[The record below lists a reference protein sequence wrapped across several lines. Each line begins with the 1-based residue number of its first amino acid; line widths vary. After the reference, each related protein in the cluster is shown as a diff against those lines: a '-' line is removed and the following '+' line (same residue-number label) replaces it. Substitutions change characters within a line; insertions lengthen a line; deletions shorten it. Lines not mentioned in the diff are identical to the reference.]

1 MKALPG
7 DRGAGGALPE
17 VAGKAAAMDCVM
29 RCEGE
34 YWLVA
39 FNGRADRFPHSL
51 GLRYLAELLWHP
63 GSLVRA
69 IDLAA
74 AGRATAHPRRRPDP
88 DVTVRADLGDAGIVI
103 DAQARAEYK
112 RRLAELAAELEDAER
127 SNDIGRIP
135 VVRSEIDALTEQ
147 LASVAR
153 SPRIASHAERARVAV
168 TKGLSAAI
176 GRIARRH
183 PALGEHLRVTVKRG
197 YSCMYAPDPRVSIR
211 WES

>member
-1 MKALPG
+1 
-7 DRGAGGALPE
+7 
-17 VAGKAAAMDCVM
+17 M
-29 RCEGE
+29 RCEGD

-39 FNGRADRFPHSL
+39 FNGQADRFPHSL

-63 GSLVRA
+63 RSLVHV

-74 AGRATAHPRRRPDP
+74 AGRATASARRPDK
-88 DVTVRADLGDAGIVI
+88 DLTIRADLGDAGIVI
-103 DAQARAEYK
+103 DPRARAEYK
-112 RRLAELAAELEDAER
+112 RRLTDLAAELEDAER
-127 SNDIGRIP
+127 SNDLGRIA

-147 LASVAR
+147 LALVAR

-176 GRIARRH
+176 DRIARRH

-197 YSCMYAPDPRVSIR
+197 YSCTYAPDPRVPIR

>member
-1 MKALPG
+1 
-7 DRGAGGALPE
+7 
-17 VAGKAAAMDCVM
+17 MDCVM

-51 GLRYLAELLWHP
+51 GLGYLAELLWHP
-63 GSLVRA
+63 GRLLRA

-74 AGRATAHPRRRPDP
+74 AGRATVPARRPDP
-88 DVTVRADLGDAGIVI
+88 DVTVRGDLGDAGIVI
-103 DAQARAEYK
+103 DARARAEYK
-112 RRLAELAAELEDAER
+112 LRLAELAAELEDAER

-147 LASVAR
+147 LASLAR

-168 TKGLSAAI
+168 SKGLSAAI
-176 GRIARRH
+176 DRIARRH

-197 YSCMYAPDPRVSIR
+197 YSCTYAPDPRISIR